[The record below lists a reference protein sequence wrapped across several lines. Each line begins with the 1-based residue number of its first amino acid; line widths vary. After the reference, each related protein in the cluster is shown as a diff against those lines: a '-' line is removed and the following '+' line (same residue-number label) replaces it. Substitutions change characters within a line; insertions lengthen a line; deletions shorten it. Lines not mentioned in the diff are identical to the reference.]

1 MKKLSVFIIS
11 LLVVLLIA
19 ACGTAE
25 TEVSSPDNSMA
36 NVSESGESSDTAV
49 SADEVSETPS
59 EDVSEGQVSEEISED
74 DSSAP
79 TQSEPEESKP
89 EESKPEESKP
99 EESKPEESKPEESK
113 PEESK
118 PEESKPEESK
128 PEESKPEESKPEES
142 KPEVSEPEESKPEES
157 KPEESKP
164 EESKPE
170 VSEPEVSEPEVSEPK
185 YDYTTGQKHVS
196 IKNTSRYLYSTLNA
210 KQKEWYKKI
219 DQAVNNLEAEVLL
232 DPEIIEGDNYYIYYL
247 YMADNPEHF
256 YMGNEVGVFSD
267 GVSQHGLYLT
277 YSDGKTDNK
286 SEKGT
291 ISDALK
297 NSILS
302 KKAAFDKEI
311 ARIVSTIPA
320 DAPDVVKEKL
330 IYDYILSHAV
340 YNTSPVWNT
349 TAPDDWNAYGVI
361 MNGIGVC
368 ESYSESFQLLCLSV
382 GINCIGVD
390 GDAGGKHKWNAVC
403 LDNEWYMCD
412 ITFDDP
418 IGGPD
423 GAPYHKYFNLTTA
436 QMESK
441 DHTIDQ
447 SHWKIPTCNGTK
459 YSFESYFGK

>member
-59 EDVSEGQVSEEISED
+59 EDVSEGQVSEEISD
-74 DSSAP
+74 GNSSAP

-113 PEESK
+113 PEVSK

-128 PEESKPEESKPEES
+128 
-142 KPEVSEPEESKPEES
+142 
-157 KPEESKP
+157 
-164 EESKPE
+164 
-170 VSEPEVSEPEVSEPK
+170 PEVSEPEVSEPK

-232 DPEIIEGDNYYIYYL
+232 DAEIIDGDNYYIYYL

-256 YMGNEVGVFSD
+256 YLGNEVGVFSD

-286 SEKGT
+286 SEQGT

-320 DAPDVVKEKL
+320 DAPDVIKEKL

-368 ESYSESFQLLCLSV
+368 ESYSEAFQLLCLSV

-390 GDAGGKHKWNAVC
+390 GDAGGNHKWNAVC

-441 DHTIDQ
+441 NHTIDQ
-447 SHWKIPTCNGTK
+447 SHWNIPVCNGTK